1 MKTGGCIVMNRKARI
16 TASVLLFACS
26 AAVVALL
33 VLDYID
39 LLQSLPAVA
48 GEILFKIESIFLQ
61 AVWALPVYL
70 LLCGFL
76 LLYISKE
83 HPYGA
88 LFPFTLTL
96 FGIVI
101 LFLHVQFG
109 DQQAVFNQ
117 FVSSYIGL
125 RSASIILLFIFILES
140 VLFLIW
146 FFNRI
151 LKGNTDRSRNYVL
164 GQSSSQPEQRQG
176 LSGTQY
182 QGPAVGEDEDHRI
195 HDLSL
200 TFPELPEL
208 PRIVENHDSI
218 PAPEMSR
225 YRKAVTEPAGSRP
238 PAVQP
243 KVRKEDSPTAKKNV
257 FGSLKP
263 VDLDMQKPEEKQ
275 PEPRKPAEPQQ
286 KPVQQPPKEQTISFN
301 DDDEIPALP
310 PENSS
315 FTNLPDPADEQ
326 IEESDRYDNEQE
338 EESSK
343 EDDPSIYEEDEEVV
357 PGVLGLGQ
365 HHESSRPSYLDRI
378 GYQFPPEDLL
388 DTYPDVSSEVD
399 RVTRLS
405 GEVLMKTL
413 SEFKIDAKLTGIQKG
428 PVVTMYEILPA
439 PGIRVQTIT
448 NLADNIALQL
458 AASRVRMVAPIPGK
472 QAVGIEVPNKERSI
486 VSFKEMLNAVDAHSS
501 YEIPMVLGKD
511 ITGES
516 QVIDLTKTPHLLIA
530 GATGSGKSVC
540 VNSLIC
546 SILYRKSP
554 SQVRLMM
561 VDPKIVEL
569 KLYNDIPHLL
579 TPVITDSKKAI
590 KALQY
595 CLYEMERRYD
605 LLDTLNTRDIKTYNK
620 KISDQKLMR
629 EKLPYIVLIIDEFAD
644 LMSTTGKEIESYLAR
659 LAAMARAV
667 GIHLVLA
674 TQRPS
679 TNVITGIIKAN
690 IPSRIAFMV
699 ASNTDSR
706 IILDQAGAEKLLGRG
721 DMLFSSSWDPV
732 LQRVQGSF
740 LSEHEVE
747 QVVNFVKSHGEP
759 DYLDESYFEDDEADD
774 EDDFDLESDD
784 GTDPLM
790 DEALK
795 IVYSR
800 NSASASYLQRR
811 LKIGYNRAAR
821 IIEEMEDRG
830 IIGPARGSQPREVL
844 RMTEIDT

>member
-1 MKTGGCIVMNRKARI
+1 MNKKARI
-16 TASVLLFACS
+16 AGSVLLFVSS
-26 AAVVALL
+26 AAVLALL
-33 VLDYID
+33 VLHYID
-39 LLQSLPAVA
+39 LLHMLPDAAREVFA
-48 GEILFKIESIFLQ
+48 QVEGMFLQ

-76 LLYISKE
+76 LLYVSDE

-88 LFPFTLTL
+88 LFPFTLTM
-96 FGIVI
+96 FGIAV

-117 FVSSYIGL
+117 FVSRYVGL
-125 RSASIILLFIFILES
+125 RSASVMLLFIFILES

-146 FFNRI
+146 FINRI

-164 GQSSSQPEQRQG
+164 GQTSRQPDQRQG

-200 TFPELPEL
+200 SFPHIPEL
-208 PRIVENHDSI
+208 PRIAENQDSR
-218 PAPEMSR
+218 PAPGISR
-225 YRKAVTEPAGSRP
+225 YRKAVTEPAGRRP
-238 PAVQP
+238 QPPRPELRREDPAP
-243 KVRKEDSPTAKKNV
+243 AKRNM

-263 VDLDMQKPEEKQ
+263 VEIDTQKPQERQ
-275 PEPRKPAEPQQ
+275 PEPQKPVEPQQ
-286 KPVQQPPKEQTISFN
+286 KPVKQPPKEQTITIGE
-301 DDDEIPALP
+301 DDEIPSLP

-315 FTNLPDPADEQ
+315 FTNVPETADDE
-326 IEESDRYDNEQE
+326 IDEINRIDNEQE
-338 EESSK
+338 YESYQEETA
-343 EDDPSIYEEDEEVV
+343 PPDEQVEVV

-365 HHESSRPSYLDRI
+365 KDDSSRPSYLDRI

-516 QVIDLTKTPHLLIA
+516 RVIDLTKTPHLLIA

-747 QVVNFVKSHGEP
+747 QVVGFVKSHGEP
-759 DYLDESYFEDDEADD
+759 DYLDESYFEDEEADD

>member
-1 MKTGGCIVMNRKARI
+1 MNKKARI
-16 TASVLLFACS
+16 AGSILLFASS
-26 AAVVALL
+26 AAVLALL

-39 LLQSLPAVA
+39 LLHILPAAAEV
-48 GEILFKIESIFLQ
+48 FSQIEEIFLQ
-61 AVWALPVYL
+61 TVWALPVYL

-76 LLYISKE
+76 LLYISDE

-96 FGIVI
+96 FGIAV
-101 LFLHVQFG
+101 LFLHVHFG
-109 DQQAVFNQ
+109 DQQAAFNQ
-117 FVSSYIGL
+117 FVSRYIGL
-125 RSASIILLFIFILES
+125 RSASVMLLFIFILES

-146 FFNRI
+146 FINRI

-164 GQSSSQPEQRQG
+164 GQASRQPRQQQG
-176 LSGTQY
+176 LTGTQY
-182 QGPAVGEDEDHRI
+182 QGPSVGEDEDHRI

-200 TFPELPEL
+200 SFPELPEL
-208 PRIVENHDSI
+208 PKIAETQGSRS
-218 PAPEMSR
+218 APEIGR
-225 YRKAVTEPAGSRP
+225 YRKAVTEPAGRRP
-238 PAVQP
+238 QPPQPGLRRENPAP
-243 KVRKEDSPTAKKNV
+243 AKKNM

-263 VDLDMQKPEEKQ
+263 VEIDVQRPEEKQ
-275 PEPRKPAEPQQ
+275 PEPQK
-286 KPVQQPPKEQTISFN
+286 KPVRQPPKEQTITIGE
-301 DDDEIPALP
+301 DDEIPALP

-315 FTNLPDPADEQ
+315 FSNLPDTADDE
-326 IEESDRYDNEQE
+326 IEKHDRYEKEQE
-338 EESSK
+338 YESYQEETT
-343 EDDPSIYEEDEEVV
+343 PPYEQEEVV

-365 HHESSRPSYLDRI
+365 KDDSTRPSYLDRI
-378 GYQFPPEDLL
+378 GYQFPPEYLL

-399 RVTRLS
+399 RVTRLA

-413 SEFKIDAKLTGIQKG
+413 REFKIDAKLTGIQKG

-561 VDPKIVEL
+561 IDPKIVEL

-595 CLYEMERRYD
+595 CLFEMERRYD
-605 LLDTLNTRDIKTYNK
+605 LLDTLNARDIKTYNK

-747 QVVNFVKSHGEP
+747 QVVGFVKSRGEP
-759 DYLDESYFEDDEADD
+759 DYLDESYFEDDEAED
-774 EDDFDLESDD
+774 EDDFKLESDD